1 MEINDTELREQG
13 KPLYNK
19 TSFPG
24 YDKIATEQQKNEKQK
39 LQESA
44 GRSLLPP
51 FFMVR
56 AGVFKDWLLPLVASG
71 IIKTAT
77 SMGNPQSR
85 ETTFIIMLSI
95 LAAWA
100 GTIWA
105 VVATIYR
112 KTKIKL
118 DAGSIYKDLEKYING
133 GDTDFGYWAKEDK
146 LLFNTMVKQYSKRDP
161 GIFNRL
167 IECPESIDNIETAK
181 QIILGHLK
189 SNPKDA
195 FIVLQRF
202 DKNSLPS
209 DLYRKL
215 VRIQRDNGN
224 QH

>member
-1 MEINDTELREQG
+1 MGNLQSRDTEYIIILG
-13 KPLYNK
+13 
-19 TSFPG
+19 
-24 YDKIATEQQKNEKQK
+24 I
-39 LQESA
+39 
-44 GRSLLPP
+44 LLT
-51 FFMVR
+51 
-56 AGVFKDWLLPLVASG
+56 L
-71 IIKTAT
+71 
-77 SMGNPQSR
+77 
-85 ETTFIIMLSI
+85 
-95 LAAWA
+95 A

-105 VVATIYR
+105 VAATTYR

-118 DAGSIYKDLEKYING
+118 YAGSIYKDLEKYING
-133 GDTDFGYWAKEDK
+133 GDTDFGYWAKKDK

-215 VRIQRDNGN
+215 VRIQRDNCN